1 MFCKGSSVARK
12 KYQADMMRLMAGY
25 VVLVFSSAL
34 VVKHRHMNSFFMYFW
49 AVLPAVPVLAVI
61 ARMGSYLRTEKDEY
75 QKLLIMQSLLVGTAA
90 LLGTLVVNDFL
101 RAFASSEGLPPFA
114 SFVIFCVGMGIA
126 QVVQKLQNKAGSDE

>member
-49 AVLPAVPVLAVI
+49 AVLPAVPVLALI
-61 ARMGSYLRTEKDEY
+61 ARMGAYLRTEKDEY

-101 RAFASSEGLPPFA
+101 RSFAFSEGLPPFS
-114 SFVIFCVGMGIA
+114 SFVIFCVAMGIT
-126 QVVQKLQNKAGSDE
+126 QLVQKLQNKAGGDE